1 MKTLKSTFG
10 GQGQNLL
17 VGLSLLAFLPVAAAV
32 PQINFVLLLFVPPVV
47 LGVGMLATARR

>member
-1 MKTLKSTFG
+1 MKTLKSALAG
-10 GQGQNLL
+10 PSQNLL

-32 PQINFVLLLFVPPVV
+32 PQVNFVLLLFVPAVV